1 MQKCA
6 AYIKSR
12 LNFVKEYDIMLNI
25 ATKGGELM
33 YRYKIEE
40 LKKWKESPTRKPMI
54 IRGARQVGKTW
65 LMKEFGKEFY
75 EKCAYI
81 NFDDNSRMNKLFEE
95 DFDLDRII
103 QGLKIESGVNI
114 EPENTLIIFD
124 EIQETPKALKA
135 LKYFC
140 ENAREYHIISAGSL
154 LGVAIHEGTSFPVG
168 KVDFM
173 DLTPLSFF
181 EFLEALGENE
191 LLKLLKNND
200 FPMIE
205 VFDTKIKEY
214 LKLYYYVGGM
224 PEVVNAYATNKDLK
238 EVRKIQKEL
247 LAAYEQDFSKHAP
260 SNIVPRIRQLWNN
273 IPTQLAKENKKFI
286 YGLIKEGARAREYE
300 IALSWLIDCGIVYQ
314 MNRVNNC
321 KVPLSAYQDFN
332 AFKLYLLDVGLL
344 AAMAEIDE
352 KTLLDGN
359 EIFVE
364 FKGSLTEQYVLCQL
378 KQCTDLNVFY
388 WTADT
393 GTAEIDFI
401 TQIRGKNVPIEVKAS
416 ENLQAKSLKTFVQK
430 YNTEINVR
438 TSMSN
443 YRKEDWLINVPLYSI
458 GNIEE
463 ITKM

>member
-1 MQKCA
+1 M
-6 AYIKSR
+6 
-12 LNFVKEYDIMLNI
+12 KEYDIMLNI

-314 MNRVNNC
+314 INRVNNC

-352 KTLLDGN
+352 RTLLDEN

>member
-1 MQKCA
+1 M
-6 AYIKSR
+6 
-12 LNFVKEYDIMLNI
+12 KEYDIMLNI

-205 VFDTKIKEY
+205 VFNTKIKEY

-314 MNRVNNC
+314 INRVNNC

-344 AAMAEIDE
+344 AAMAETDE
-352 KTLLDGN
+352 KTLLDEN

-393 GTAEIDFI
+393 GTAKIDFI
-401 TQIRGKNVPIEVKAS
+401 TQIRGNNVPIEVKAS

>member
-1 MQKCA
+1 
-6 AYIKSR
+6 
-12 LNFVKEYDIMLNI
+12 
-25 ATKGGELM
+25 M
-33 YRYKIEE
+33 YRNKIEE
-40 LKKWKESPTRKPMI
+40 LKKWKESPSRKPLI

-65 LMKEFGKEFY
+65 LMKEFGKKFY
-75 EKCAYI
+75 QKCAYI
-81 NFDDNSRMNKLFEE
+81 NFDDNSRMNELFDG
-95 DFDLDRII
+95 DFDLNRII

-173 DLTPLSFF
+173 NLTPLSFF
-181 EFLEALGENE
+181 EFLEALGEND
-191 LLKLLKNND
+191 LLNLIKQND
-200 FPMIE
+200 FSMIK
-205 VFDTKIKEY
+205 VFNTKLKEY

-224 PEVVNAYATNKDLK
+224 PEVVNAYVQNKDLK

-247 LAAYEQDFSKHAP
+247 LDAYEQDFSKHAP

-314 MNRVNNC
+314 VNRVNNC
-321 KVPLSAYQDFN
+321 KIPLSAYQDFN

-344 AAMAEIDE
+344 SAKAGIDD

-359 EIFVE
+359 DIFEE

-378 KQCTDLNVFY
+378 KQCTDLDVFY
-388 WTADT
+388 WSAENA
-393 GTAEIDFI
+393 TAEVDFI
-401 TQIRGKNVPIEVKAS
+401 TQIDGQNVPIEVKAN
-416 ENLQAKSLKTFVQK
+416 ENLQAKSLKNFVEK
-430 YNTEINVR
+430 YKTTTNIR
-438 TSMSN
+438 TSMSG
-443 YRKEDWLINVPLYSI
+443 YRKENWLINVPLYCI
-458 GNIEE
+458 GNIEK
-463 ITKM
+463 IVNM

>member
-1 MQKCA
+1 M
-6 AYIKSR
+6 
-12 LNFVKEYDIMLNI
+12 KEYDIMLNI

-81 NFDDNSRMNKLFEE
+81 NFDDNRRMNKLFEE

-205 VFDTKIKEY
+205 VFNTKIKEY

-314 MNRVNNC
+314 INRVNNC

-344 AAMAEIDE
+344 AAMAETDE
-352 KTLLDGN
+352 KTLLDEN

-393 GTAEIDFI
+393 GTAKIDFI
-401 TQIRGKNVPIEVKAS
+401 TQIRGNNVPIEVKAS

>member
-1 MQKCA
+1 
-6 AYIKSR
+6 
-12 LNFVKEYDIMLNI
+12 
-25 ATKGGELM
+25 M
-33 YRYKIEE
+33 YRNKIEE
-40 LKKWKESPTRKPMI
+40 LKIWKNSPTRKPLI

-65 LMKEFGKEFY
+65 LMREFGSKYY

-81 NFDDNSRMNKLFEE
+81 NFDDNSRMNKLFNE

-114 EPENTLIIFD
+114 EPENTLIILD

-140 ENAREYHIISAGSL
+140 ENARQYHIISAGSL

-173 DLTPLSFF
+173 DLMPLSFF
-181 EFLEALGENE
+181 EFLDALGETE
-191 LLKLLKNND
+191 LLNLLKKND

-205 VFDTKIKEY
+205 VFNTKLKEY

-224 PEVVNAYATNKDLK
+224 PEAVNAYATNKDLK
-238 EVRKIQKEL
+238 EVRKIQNEL

-273 IPTQLAKENKKFI
+273 IPTQLARENKKFI

-314 MNRVNNC
+314 INRVNNC
-321 KVPLSAYQDFN
+321 KIPLSAYQDFN

-344 AAMAEIDE
+344 AAMAGIDD

-359 EIFVE
+359 DIFEE

-378 KQCTDLNVFY
+378 KECTDLNVFY
-388 WTADT
+388 WSADA
-393 GTAEIDFI
+393 GTAEVDFI
-401 TQIRGKNVPIEVKAS
+401 TPIEGQNVPIEVKAN

-430 YNTEINVR
+430 YSTKMNVR

-443 YRKEDWLINVPLYSI
+443 YRKEEWLINVPLYSI
-458 GNIEE
+458 GNIKE
-463 ITKM
+463 IVSM